1 MKIVSVMFNHRLL
14 KNSISPFYAKKKKK
28 KDMIKEK
35 SRVESYL
42 WDLSDLSE

>member
-28 KDMIKEK
+28 DMIKEK

>member
-1 MKIVSVMFNHRLL
+1 MKIVSVVFNHRLL
-14 KNSISPFYAKKKKK
+14 KNSISPFYEKKK

>member
-1 MKIVSVMFNHRLL
+1 MKIVSAVFNHRLL
-14 KNSISPFYAKKKKK
+14 KNYISPFYGKKY
-28 KDMIKEK
+28 MIKEK